1 MSQKVARKGAAKVAK
16 SASII
21 AVDGLRQRLG
31 ISAEAE
37 LIVQETMP
45 NKVNVTC

>member
-1 MSQKVARKGAAKVAK
+1 MSQKVARKGAAKAEK
-16 SASII
+16 SASMVS
-21 AVDGLRQRLG
+21 VDALRQR
-31 ISAEAE
+31 IAAEAE